1 MLAAF
6 DHLQALAQDFR
17 VFLFNLGAK
26 ASDFVL
32 AESDDDYVDGKGVR
46 ELTQRV
52 DKNGYAAQF
61 FELFG
66 RGFFSGFRDRV
77 RGHAR
82 AQSGRRNNYKNLHRG
97 DQYSTGVRL
106 FPAGGL
112 PRLLV
117 RSETGQAPS
126 LK

>member
-32 AESDDDYVDGKGVR
+32 AESDDDFVDGRGGR

-66 RGFFSGFRDRV
+66 RGVFSGL
-77 RGHAR
+77 RGGGGGYGR

-106 FPAGGL
+106 FPVGGL
-112 PRLLV
+112 PR
-117 RSETGQAPS
+117 
-126 LK
+126 